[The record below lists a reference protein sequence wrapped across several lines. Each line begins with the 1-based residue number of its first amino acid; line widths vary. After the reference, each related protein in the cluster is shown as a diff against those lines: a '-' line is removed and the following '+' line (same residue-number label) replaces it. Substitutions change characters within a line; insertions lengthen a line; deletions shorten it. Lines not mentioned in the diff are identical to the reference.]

1 MNRREFITLLGCAAA
16 WPLAA
21 HAQQGDRMRRIGV
34 LLPVATD
41 DAEFQTRVGA
51 FLQALQQLDW
61 TIERNVEIDIRWATA
76 NADAIRRHAAEL
88 AALAPDVIL
97 AHGAPTLGP
106 LLQVTRTVPIV
117 FPVASDPVAAGFVE
131 SLARPGGNATGF
143 MDWEYGMAVKWPELL
158 KQIAPSVTRVAV
170 LRDPAIASGP
180 AQFGVIQ
187 AVAPSL
193 GMDVVPINV
202 RDVPEIER
210 ALAAFARSSNGSL
223 IVTPSGFA
231 SVNRDLIITLAA
243 RHRLP
248 AVYFGRYFVN
258 SGGLISYGNDIVDQ
272 YRRAAGY
279 VDRILRGEKPA
290 DLPVQAPTKYELV
303 INLKTAKALGLESP
317 ADRARARRRG
327 DRVNRREFITLLGGA
342 VAAWPLAARAQQ
354 PAMPV
359 IGFLNGQS
367 AQAFAPIVTSFRRG
381 LNEAGYVEGQN
392 VAIEYRWAE
401 GRVDRLSPLAA
412 DLVRRQVAVIA
423 ATGGNN
429 SALVAMQATSTIPI
443 VFTSSDNAVER
454 GLVASINRPGGNVTG
469 VSWFSAE
476 LGPKRLGLLHEL
488 VPNATIVALLINP
501 DNPESARQPAELQ
514 DAARAIGLQ
523 LVVLTATTAGDIDT
537 AFTAMV
543 QNRVG
548 ALLVGSDPFFGNRR
562 EQIIA
567 LAAQHAIPTI
577 YADAGRE
584 VAGAGGLMIY
594 GNSLAD
600 AYRRAGIQTGRIL
613 KGAKPSELPV
623 DQATEFELIINLKTA
638 KALGLNVPPM
648 LLARADEVIE

>member
-1 MNRREFITLLGCAAA
+1 MKQAGRALGLQLHIVNASSEVEFDPAFAAIAQTGAGALLVAGDPFYFSRREKL
-16 WPLAA
+16 
-21 HAQQGDRMRRIGV
+21 
-34 LLPVATD
+34 VA
-41 DAEFQTRVGA
+41 
-51 FLQALQQLDW
+51 
-61 TIERNVEIDIRWATA
+61 
-76 NADAIRRHAAEL
+76 
-88 AALAPDVIL
+88 
-97 AHGAPTLGP
+97 
-106 LLQVTRTVPIV
+106 
-117 FPVASDPVAAGFVE
+117 
-131 SLARPGGNATGF
+131 
-143 MDWEYGMAVKWPELL
+143 
-158 KQIAPSVTRVAV
+158 
-170 LRDPAIASGP
+170 
-180 AQFGVIQ
+180 
-187 AVAPSL
+187 
-193 GMDVVPINV
+193 
-202 RDVPEIER
+202 
-210 ALAAFARSSNGSL
+210 
-223 IVTPSGFA
+223 
-231 SVNRDLIITLAA
+231 LAA
-243 RHRLP
+243 RHAIPTMYDFR
-248 AVYFGRYFVN
+248 AYAEA
-258 SGGLISYGNDIVDQ
+258 GGLASYGTDLTEA
-272 YRRAAGY
+272 YRQVGVYAG
-279 VDRILRGEKPA
+279 RILKGEKPA
-290 DLPVQAPTKYELV
+290 DLPVMQSVRFEFVHQPQDGEGARPRR
-303 INLKTAKALGLESP
+303 A
-317 ADRARARRRG
+317 ADAARPRRRG
-327 DRVNRREFITLLGGA
+327 DRMMRRREFITLLGGA
-342 VAAWPLAARAQQ
+342 AAAWPLAARAQQ

-367 AQAFAPIVTSFRRG
+367 AQAFAPVVTSFRRG
-381 LNEAGYVEGQN
+381 LNEVGYVEGQN

-401 GRVDRLSPLAA
+401 GRVDRLPPLAA

-501 DNPESARQPAELQ
+501 NNPESARQPAELQ

-548 ALLVGSDPFFGNRR
+548 ALLVGSDPFFANRR

-623 DQATEFELIINLKTA
+623 DQATKFELIINLKTA
-638 KALGLNVPPM
+638 KALGLDVPPT